1 MKHSKYRNTGLLFE
15 LLVRQITA
23 DILNNQKSAIAEKI
37 LKTSFNKKSELFKE
51 NKFFNVLIET
61 KVKSKDQAKDLIE
74 NTIRA
79 YNKIVNTKSLN
90 KEKYELI
97 KQIKEN
103 FELND
108 FLKSKVA
115 NYRLLASIHNVLT
128 ENLDNPVAY
137 TKSKSTLVEHMTNE
151 TKTKE
156 SRIVETLRKENKD
169 LRILAYK
176 VLVERFNKK
185 YDTLLGSQKDVLR
198 EYINNIS
205 NTNGLKEYLTSSF
218 NGVLK
223 ELKTILPQVDN
234 KVVKIK
240 LRECMSIITEAK
252 PSSKSYTK
260 EILKLMRFHQLLED
274 VKHAIKKA

>member
-156 SRIVETLRKENKD
+156 SSIVETLRKENKD

-205 NTNGLKEYLTSSF
+205 NTIFFL
-218 NGVLK
+218 
-223 ELKTILPQVDN
+223 
-234 KVVKIK
+234 
-240 LRECMSIITEAK
+240 
-252 PSSKSYTK
+252 
-260 EILKLMRFHQLLED
+260 
-274 VKHAIKKA
+274 